1 VIALLQENDD
11 FRNFRPATVIAE
23 LVTPLDEFGEGRNHD
38 VVVLGLAQGK
48 RVLIGIESKN
58 DEELGPVIG
67 GYVAKTELEN
77 VARRAQGQTRLS
89 QVPARIANLTR
100 VVFGDKPVALADS
113 RYQLLRGLAGTL
125 IEAARRDADIAVF
138 LLHVFVS
145 ASTDPAKAERNEKD
159 LFQFAELLQ
168 VRASENLRAGRL
180 AGPFVAGGNAD
191 VPVGLPFYIG
201 VTRTTC
207 RGPAAHGDDLPA
219 LG

>member
-1 VIALLQENDD
+1 
-11 FRNFRPATVIAE
+11 
-23 LVTPLDEFGEGRNHD
+23 
-38 VVVLGLAQGK
+38 
-48 RVLIGIESKN
+48 
-58 DEELGPVIG
+58 
-67 GYVAKTELEN
+67 
-77 VARRAQGQTRLS
+77 
-89 QVPARIANLTR
+89 